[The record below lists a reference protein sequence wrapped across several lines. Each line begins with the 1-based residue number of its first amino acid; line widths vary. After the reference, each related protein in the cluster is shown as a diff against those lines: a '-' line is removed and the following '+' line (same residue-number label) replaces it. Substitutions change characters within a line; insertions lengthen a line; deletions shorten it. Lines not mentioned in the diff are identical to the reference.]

1 MEKLFEI
8 LKNPSRP
15 LLANLVRTNLV
26 NEIPNELE
34 LTAEETHRFPKL
46 NFFNMMETHLR
57 ELLGIDQALFKP
69 LYISKP

>member
-1 MEKLFEI
+1 LEKLFES

-15 LLANLVRTNLV
+15 LLENLVRTNLV
-26 NEIPNELE
+26 NETPNELE
-34 LTAEETHRFPKL
+34 LTSEETHRFPKL
-46 NFFNMMETHLR
+46 NFFNMMETHLG